1 MVEAYSHQMSSAGFW
16 PDRAEESVFYAYAYR
31 SRTGSATIP
40 WPRLMRSTATSST
53 SSCWPM
59 TRFAPPRTPTRVLPE
74 FLQTTYEGAAELG
87 RWIGGRS
94 RTTQRSAR
102 DRDEATAMTTGLAA
116 LPDDVLDRIACASV
130 VEAMGQLHSHRA
142 HILSLV
148 SPAPRRLFGPV
159 ATIAYLPYRDDLPQ
173 TQAWVRRPVPSGDR
187 RIAGG
192 YGAGA
197 LQRRLPRCLPRRRD
211 EAFSP
216 PAHRGR
222 GRVGGWEAARLRAA
236 RRVLRLRP
244 GVGAKPRAGAEI
256 RSCPSP
262 PTSPWRSAASALVP
276 GDYVYADASGAVVIP
291 RGSLHRV
298 IDEPCASRRRT
309 RSRSRK
315 SPPSNPRGHRT
326 NEDHRAR

>member
-94 RTTQRSAR
+94 RTTRRSAR

-159 ATIAYLPYRDDLPQ
+159 ATIAYLP
-173 TQAWVRRPVPSGDR
+173 TSRRPKLGFGALFHQAIAESPAGTVLVLSSGGYPDASHGGGTKLSRLQHTGAAGVLADGRLRDFEQLGEYCVCDLVSGRRHALGRRYGHALRRQHRRGDR
-187 RIAGG
+187 R
-192 YGAGA
+192 
-197 LQRRLPRCLPRRRD
+197 RLRW
-211 EAFSP
+211 F
-216 PAHRGR
+216 PATTCTPTP
-222 GRVGGWEAARLRAA
+222 AAR
-236 RRVLRLRP
+236 
-244 GVGAKPRAGAEI
+244 
-256 RSCPSP
+256 S
-262 PTSPWRSAASALVP
+262 
-276 GDYVYADASGAVVIP
+276 
-291 RGSLHRV
+291 
-298 IDEPCASRRRT
+298 
-309 RSRSRK
+309 
-315 SPPSNPRGHRT
+315 
-326 NEDHRAR
+326 